1 MKHTLFISLALASA
15 LATAQE
21 VMTPELLWKLGRVGL
36 DDAHESGWVVYGVVR
51 YDMDANKGNRD
62 LFLVHAATG
71 ETRSLAA
78 EPGSEVSAVFVK
90 GGTRVAY
97 VHANNVHVQSLADLA
112 IIALTTDGGPQRIN
126 GTADWVNEEEFRLR
140 NGLR

>member
-1 MKHTLFISLALASA
+1 MKHILFFSLALASA

-36 DDAHESGWVVYGVVR
+36 DDAHESGWVAYGVVR

-62 LFLVHAATG
+62 LFLVHSKTG

-78 EPGSEVSAVFVK
+78 DPVSY
-90 GGTRVAY
+90 T
-97 VHANNVHVQSLADLA
+97 HLTLPTSDL
-112 IIALTTDGGPQRIN
+112 
-126 GTADWVNEEEFRLR
+126 V
-140 NGLR
+140 